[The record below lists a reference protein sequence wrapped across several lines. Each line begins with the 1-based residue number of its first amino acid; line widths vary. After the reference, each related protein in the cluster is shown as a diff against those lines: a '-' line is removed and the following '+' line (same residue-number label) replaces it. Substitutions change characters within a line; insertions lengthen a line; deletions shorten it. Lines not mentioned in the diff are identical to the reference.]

1 MIKHIINP
9 IFELISENEPFVKS
23 LSFIYGIV
31 KNYQRDKK
39 IELNSKEL
47 AYIKNILRL
56 STYELTEIQMKI
68 IDVFLIKSEQSN
80 ENLNRISLTYDDINE
95 KYLINELDFQKNILE
110 LESENFIN
118 TEKFIDNS
126 KEYQLNYNIFI
137 ESNLIYN
144 LFNKSIC
151 YYEILNMVVDL
162 LFQIEDEENIIEINV
177 NKFMQQNS
185 LNYLFMNPIIYHLAN
200 LDIIEY
206 DTSLTQN
213 ILIDENFYIKDKSNL
228 LKLKKQLLLK
238 T

>member
-1 MIKHIINP
+1 MIKHINP

-23 LSFIYGIV
+23 LSSIYGIV

-151 YYEILNMVVDL
+151 YYEILNIVVDL

-213 ILIDENFYIKDKSNL
+213 ILINENFYIKDKSNL